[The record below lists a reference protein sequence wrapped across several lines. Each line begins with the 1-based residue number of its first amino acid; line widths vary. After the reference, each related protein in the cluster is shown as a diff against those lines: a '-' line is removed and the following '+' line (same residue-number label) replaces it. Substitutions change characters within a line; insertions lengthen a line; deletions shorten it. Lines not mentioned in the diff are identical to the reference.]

1 MSETVLDQLD
11 RCGPYRLA
19 VNRLAELKTTLAD
32 RQWPVCEFTPDKAQ
46 SRDEWLRQ
54 LGLSLALPAH
64 FGANF
69 DALYDCLCD
78 RAVLDQPALVLIFPD
93 VAALGEEGSDTL
105 IAVLQAA
112 ADEWREQGRRLWALF
127 TAPGLDL
134 DPLPLPLR

>member
-1 MSETVLDQLD
+1 MSEAVLDNLE

-19 VNRLAELKTTLAD
+19 VNRLESVKTATAE
-32 RQWPVCEFTPDKAQ
+32 RQWPLCQFMPSATVDRT
-46 SRDEWLRQ
+46 EWLRQ
-54 LGLSLALPAH
+54 FGRALAFPEH

-78 RAVLDQPALVLIFPD
+78 RDVLPQPALVLIFPD
-93 VAALGEEGSDTL
+93 LAGLEEDCTDTL

-134 DPLPLPLR
+134 DPLPQR

>member
-1 MSETVLDQLD
+1 MSEAVLDQLE

-19 VNRLAELKTTLAD
+19 VNRLDGIKTTVAE
-32 RQWPVCEFTPDKAQ
+32 RQWPLQAFIPEAATNA
-46 SRDEWLRQ
+46 EAWLRQ
-54 LGLSLALPAH
+54 LGRTLALPEH

-78 RAVLDQPALVLIFPD
+78 REILPHAALVLLFPD
-93 VAALGEEGSDTL
+93 VTALGEEGTDTL

-112 ADEWREQGRRLWALF
+112 ADEWRDQGRRLWALF

-134 DPLPLPLR
+134 DPLPTR